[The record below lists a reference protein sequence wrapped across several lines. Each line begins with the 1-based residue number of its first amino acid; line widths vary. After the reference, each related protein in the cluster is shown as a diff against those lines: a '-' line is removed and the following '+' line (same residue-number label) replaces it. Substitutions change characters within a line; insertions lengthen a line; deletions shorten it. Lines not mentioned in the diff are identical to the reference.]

1 MSGNTAMN
9 NTMETNCPSSPIEE
23 YKSTDFNVD
32 QQMSLY
38 IPFVEKK
45 HASTEYISNI
55 FAHLNLAEVERVD
68 FIEHTSEPN
77 LYRVFVHMKKWYKN
91 LSVEILQD
99 RILNAENNEG
109 GRIVH
114 DDPEYWILKKNK
126 NPVPNSYS
134 EELLRLK
141 VDIENLKNMVNT
153 LNQTIISQQGYIQSF
168 NWWINLHDTNIK
180 YLSDELIKVKQLNMN
195 LAENEVC
202 KPEFID
208 WSSRLRKRKAGLK
221 Y

>member
-1 MSGNTAMN
+1 MSGTTTMN
-9 NTMETNCPSSPIEE
+9 NTMETNCPASPVQQCESYE
-23 YKSTDFNVD
+23 FKVD

-38 IPFVEKK
+38 IPIIEKK
-45 HASTEYISNI
+45 HANTEYMYNI
-55 FAHLNLAEVERVD
+55 FAHLNLAEIDRVD
-68 FIEHTSEPN
+68 FIEHTSDPN
-77 LYRVFVHMKKWYKN
+77 LYRAFVHMKKWYKN

-114 DDPEYWILKKNK
+114 DDPEYWIVKKNK
-126 NPVPNSYS
+126 NPVPHNYS
-134 EELLRLK
+134 DELSRLNT
-141 VDIENLKNMVNT
+141 DIQSLKNMVNT

-180 YLSDELIKVKQLNMN
+180 YLCDELVKVKQLNNN
-195 LAENEVC
+195 LIDNEMTV
-202 KPEFID
+202 PEIMD
-208 WSSRLRKRKAGLK
+208 WSSRLRKRKAGIK